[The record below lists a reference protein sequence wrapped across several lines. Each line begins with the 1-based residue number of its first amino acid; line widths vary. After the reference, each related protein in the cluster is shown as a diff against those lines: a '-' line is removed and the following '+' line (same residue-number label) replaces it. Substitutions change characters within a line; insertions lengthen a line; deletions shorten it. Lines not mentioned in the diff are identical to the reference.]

1 MTISIWFVII
11 IWVIRRSPDMRMAF
25 LAWPASVWGW
35 IHGLGPVGLLLL
47 GIADNAPMF
56 STPAGAIDIFVILLS
71 AGSHRLWPFYALMAA
86 SGEVLGGYLT
96 YRVAEK
102 GGQKTLEKKLGQARA
117 EKIYSQFEKHGFIAI
132 LGGAIAPPP
141 FPFTTV
147 LMAAGIMQ
155 YPRQRFFIA
164 LAAGRA
170 IRFLAEAFL
179 ARSYGGQMI
188 AFFSRHYREAVDA
201 LVVLAAIAGIG
212 ALIYFKYFRTPKKEG
227 RQTEK
232 SI

>member
-1 MTISIWFVII
+1 
-11 IWVIRRSPDMRMAF
+11 MA
-25 LAWPASVWGW
+25 LIAWPASVWGW
-35 IHGLGPVGLLLL
+35 LHGLGPIGLLLL

-56 STPAGAIDIFVILLS
+56 SAPAGAIDIFVILLS
-71 AGSHRLWPFYALMAA
+71 AGSHGLWVYYALVATA
-86 SGEVLGGYLT
+86 GEVLGGYLT
-96 YRVAEK
+96 YRVAER
-102 GGQKTLEKKLGQARA
+102 GGQETLEKKLGQARA

-155 YPRQRFFIA
+155 YPPKKFFIA
-164 LAAGRA
+164 LSAGRT

-179 ARSYGGQMI
+179 ARSYGGQMV

-201 LVVLAAIAGIG
+201 LVVLTAIAGIG
-212 ALIYFKYFRTPKKEG
+212 ALIYFKVHRSKKKST
-227 RQTEK
+227 QTGE